1 MNYHDTHDE
10 IFEPNH
16 IYIDN
21 RVQEN
26 NYDSEASTSSFA
38 STNSTGSQAS
48 NAQAS
53 SSQVKPDKWLLLE
66 KFAHLDL
73 ADDFVKASATRDST
87 KPVCIFF
94 NKLETAHHKMLTQ
107 TSECRSLDCKG
118 SQCSFQYKFQ
128 RCIIYMQTNSDFG
141 Y

>member
-10 IFEPNH
+10 IFEPNR
-16 IYIDN
+16 IYIDH
-21 RVQEN
+21 RVKEN
-26 NYDSEASTSSFA
+26 YYDSEASSFA
-38 STNSTGSQAS
+38 STNSTGSQES
-48 NAQAS
+48 NALAS

-66 KFAHLDL
+66 KFADLDL